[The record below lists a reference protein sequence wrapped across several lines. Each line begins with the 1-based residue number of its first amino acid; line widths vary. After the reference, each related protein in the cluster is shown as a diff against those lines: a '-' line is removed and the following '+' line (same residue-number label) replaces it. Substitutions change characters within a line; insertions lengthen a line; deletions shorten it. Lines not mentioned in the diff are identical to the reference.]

1 MSNIAIFRITRCSEC
16 IHYRFR
22 YRIGHRDL
30 YMFMEAECRQVPK
43 YFQDTEFDHF
53 IPDWCPF
60 LEKKEIKNG
69 DQVSNHPDVVD
80 SNLIPQIKL

>member
-1 MSNIAIFRITRCSEC
+1 
-16 IHYRFR
+16 
-22 YRIGHRDL
+22 
-30 YMFMEAECRQVPK
+30 MEAECRQVPK
-43 YFQDTEFDHF
+43 YFQDTKFDHF

-69 DQVSNHPDVVD
+69 DQVSNHPDVID